1 MLRRHENSSF
11 YSSALGLCI
20 SPEHQANHLGKNT
33 LSVLLPISETIK
45 YIYTSVKKKKKS
57 MIFLNV
63 LSDATVSADPAL
75 NYYFL
80 SSQNNMGLA
89 IPYLY
94 LHITGKIYL

>member
-1 MLRRHENSSF
+1 
-11 YSSALGLCI
+11 
-20 SPEHQANHLGKNT
+20 
-33 LSVLLPISETIK
+33 
-45 YIYTSVKKKKKS
+45 

-80 SSQNNMGLA
+80 SSRNNMGLA